1 MNVQLGRSWI
11 TIYRNVL
18 VRIETPLFAF
28 SLYASGIC
36 FPYGVYSHD
45 VTKSPFKWE
54 QNRVRTR
61 PKSTTDRT
69 FLGVYKGNNLPRV
82 GQKVG

>member
-18 VRIETPLFAF
+18 VGIETPLFAF

-45 VTKSPFKWE
+45 VTKRPFKRE
-54 QNRVRTR
+54 QNRVQTCR
-61 PKSTTDRT
+61 KSTTDRI
-69 FLGVYKGNNLPRV
+69 FLVAYTGNNLPWV